1 MAIFWISPWRSRSSS
16 GVSAFESQR
25 KKPPGS
31 HVPDRTF
38 ATLPFHG
45 PLRLALHV
53 PVDRGLPVSTC
64 SIRCSSSFRKHPFKN
79 RSPPPVIRP
88 YAPNEPLGLIPVPL
102 PHPRKRIAGPWR
114 NSFRQRCS
122 RFGLSWKA
130 RVTSAAEDPSP
141 ASESQLLSFPL

>member
-88 YAPNEPLGLIPVPL
+88 YAPNEPLWS
-102 PHPRKRIAGPWR
+102 HP
-114 NSFRQRCS
+114 
-122 RFGLSWKA
+122 
-130 RVTSAAEDPSP
+130 SAASPSQETHCRSVAKFLSP
-141 ASESQLLSFPL
+141 AV